1 MRSKE
6 KSVISIIM
14 QIIFV
19 LSCPFLTLLL
29 SNRYE
34 TLFVCIGAFISLIIS
49 FILVRK
55 FSHQFS
61 KINNKKL
68 LVALAVSLYMLGLFS
83 KINNLAINSLGAK
96 INDIFGIYLEDGL
109 YKLVALLAIPALTC
123 FIYLFIDKVIPKI
136 KKFILGLSKM
146 EKRYLVIIGI
156 IGFIVAFYANTV
168 TTAFSIPYH
177 EGNLKI
183 YDVLYTTD
191 SGSLVYEDTYFN
203 VSFAENDIRQPLFG
217 VFALPFSVVAKVLGE
232 LFFFLP
238 DGFAYPTMMCF
249 IQFILLAIIVILIA
263 RMIQVQEKDK
273 KYLYLLFSVSFPTLI
288 FSIIL
293 EQYVIGLFYLVLSLY
308 YYFTTKDKINY
319 PYIGAVGTM
328 LTSGVIF
335 PLISKGKTLK
345 KWISDV
351 FKCFLAFISIFV
363 ISGQLPQLLLF
374 VTRFGELTSSF
385 ALKLSFTDKLYQFL
399 NFVQATLLAPKG
411 HLVMIDGFPTYQLQE
426 VTTFSI
432 IGIILLIAVVVSFIL
447 NRKNNFA
454 KFSFLWVIFSILLL
468 LIIGWGTTENGLIL
482 YSLYFSFAYLTLYY
496 LLLKKIFKNRKV
508 FVAVTVILIIG
519 VFVFNMKEVINIFN
533 FAIKYY

>member
-217 VFALPFSVVAKVLGE
+217 VFALPFSVVG
-232 LFFFLP
+232 
-238 DGFAYPTMMCF
+238 
-249 IQFILLAIIVILIA
+249 
-263 RMIQVQEKDK
+263 
-273 KYLYLLFSVSFPTLI
+273 
-288 FSIIL
+288 
-293 EQYVIGLFYLVLSLY
+293 
-308 YYFTTKDKINY
+308 IN
-319 PYIGAVGTM
+319 
-328 LTSGVIF
+328 
-335 PLISKGKTLK
+335 
-345 KWISDV
+345 
-351 FKCFLAFISIFV
+351 
-363 ISGQLPQLLLF
+363 
-374 VTRFGELTSSF
+374 VT
-385 ALKLSFTDKLYQFL
+385 
-399 NFVQATLLAPKG
+399 
-411 HLVMIDGFPTYQLQE
+411 
-426 VTTFSI
+426 
-432 IGIILLIAVVVSFIL
+432 
-447 NRKNNFA
+447 
-454 KFSFLWVIFSILLL
+454 
-468 LIIGWGTTENGLIL
+468 
-482 YSLYFSFAYLTLYY
+482 
-496 LLLKKIFKNRKV
+496 
-508 FVAVTVILIIG
+508 
-519 VFVFNMKEVINIFN
+519 
-533 FAIKYY
+533 